1 MKAFILSVLSFLFL
15 LNFSTAAKLPHQG
28 RVLISGVPFHG
39 EGFFAFALISQTGEI
54 LWNHEGSV
62 GEEPS
67 GVISIPVE
75 QGFYSIVLGDS
86 AIEGIATLPD
96 EIFELKP
103 GVSLRIWFD
112 DGTNGKEQLGKDQP
126 LLVCTL
132 CIKFAPTI
140 LVSIFGAISGGPKR
154 GISSYWRTD

>member
-1 MKAFILSVLSFLFL
+1 MNASISIKVFILFVLSFLFL
-15 LNFSTAAKLPHQG
+15 LNFSSAAKLPHQG

-54 LWNHEGSV
+54 LWNHEGGIGV
-62 GEEPS
+62 EPS
-67 GVISIPVE
+67 DVLSIPVE

-86 AIEGIATLPD
+86 EIEGIATLPD
-96 EIFELKP
+96 EIFELNA

-126 LLVCTL
+126 LLV
-132 CIKFAPTI
+132 APYA
-140 LVSIFGAISGGPKR
+140 LSSLRP
-154 GISSYWRTD
+154 SSYQYLEQLKTKI